1 VRGTVGAVVR
11 TALVAVGIAV
21 LLTGIVTLAF
31 PQLLTGIV
39 DGGQQEPRVPS
50 QRGGATSWGMDS
62 LVTSVVGI
70 VAGMTITA
78 AGLAVPGRSSR
89 LLLREQAFTRTQ
101 RIAVLLGAVFAV
113 GPPALLAAGFDF
125 GNSLFALLG
134 AVLLAFVGALMVL
147 VGTTRGLQTSQRRP
161 PSQNS

>member
-1 VRGTVGAVVR
+1 MRGTVGAVVR

-31 PQLLTGIV
+31 PQLLTAV
-39 DGGQQEPRVPS
+39 LEGGQQEPDIPS
-50 QRGGATSWGMDS
+50 QRGRTPGWGMDT
-62 LVTSVVGI
+62 LVTSIVGI
-70 VAGMTITA
+70 VGGMTITA

-101 RIAVLLGAVFAV
+101 RISVLLGAVFAV
-113 GPPALLAAGFDF
+113 GPPTLLAAGIDF

-134 AVLLAFVGALMVL
+134 SVLLAVVGALMVL
-147 VGTTRGLQTSQRRP
+147 VGTTRGLRTNQRRP